1 MLSKTHALDTF
12 FCKKLLIEMVYTLS
26 ESILDIERFKKVFP
40 EGYVPE
46 SNLAAIKCIYSLL
59 EKTHQN
65 EFYFKNTIFNHFV
78 TDKNIKDCTY
88 PSIQNEIPVAASIT
102 DLIVTEKGKPS
113 EVLEINSECDSFDRL
128 ASQLPDYYKM
138 FRKVSLV
145 TGEKLFNKAKE
156 RFNDSSLGLYVID
169 KNGTLYQE
177 REPVECYDLL
187 NKREIF
193 RSLRKPEYTAIL
205 NQHYDKLPLFKDSP
219 ETHYNDLCKL
229 FEVLDIQTIIKH
241 VDEAMSQRFYR
252 VKDLIKI
259 PKELRSIYYFG
270 TLTRIERVR
279 VLNFL
284 EK

>member
-26 ESILDIERFKKVFP
+26 ESILDIERFKKVSP

-78 TDKNIKDCTY
+78 TDKNIKNCTY

-113 EVLEINSECDSFDRL
+113 EVLEIKSECDSFDRL
-128 ASQLPDYYKM
+128 ASQLPDYYTM

-145 TGEKLFNKAKE
+145 TGEKLFNKA
-156 RFNDSSLGLYVID
+156 N
-169 KNGTLYQE
+169 
-177 REPVECYDLL
+177 
-187 NKREIF
+187 
-193 RSLRKPEYTAIL
+193 
-205 NQHYDKLPLFKDSP
+205 KLPSFKDSP
-219 ETHYNDLCKL
+219 ETYYSDLCKL
-229 FEVLDIQTIIKH
+229 FEALDIQTIIKH
-241 VDEAMSQRFYR
+241 VDEVMSQRFYR

-270 TLTRIERVR
+270 KLTRIERVR

-284 EK
+284 KK

>member
-26 ESILDIERFKKVFP
+26 ESILDIERFKKVSP

-65 EFYFKNTIFNHFV
+65 EFNFKNTIFNHFV
-78 TDKNIKDCTY
+78 TDKNIKNCTY

-113 EVLEINSECDSFDRL
+113 EVLEIKSECDSFDRL

-156 RFNDSSLGLYVID
+156 RFNDSSLGLYIID

-177 REPVECYDLL
+177 REPVERYDLL
-187 NKREIF
+187 NKRDIF

-205 NQHYDKLPLFKDSP
+205 NQHYDKLPSFKDSP
-219 ETHYNDLCKL
+219 ETYYRDLCKL
-229 FEVLDIQTIIKH
+229 FEALDIQTIIKH

-270 TLTRIERVR
+270 KLTRIERVR

-284 EK
+284 KK

>member
-1 MLSKTHALDTF
+1 MWLFWSFGISVTW
-12 FCKKLLIEMVYTLS
+12 LLQDVQK
-26 ESILDIERFKKVFP
+26 SI
-40 EGYVPE
+40 
-46 SNLAAIKCIYSLL
+46 A
-59 EKTHQN
+59 
-65 EFYFKNTIFNHFV
+65 
-78 TDKNIKDCTY
+78 
-88 PSIQNEIPVAASIT
+88 
-102 DLIVTEKGKPS
+102 
-113 EVLEINSECDSFDRL
+113 
-128 ASQLPDYYKM
+128 
-138 FRKVSLV
+138 V
-145 TGEKLFNKAKE
+145 TGEKLSNKAKE

-169 KNGTLYQE
+169 KNGILNQE
-177 REPVECYDLL
+177 REPVERYDLL

-229 FEVLDIQTIIKH
+229 FETLDIQTIIKH

-259 PKELRSIYYFG
+259 PKELRSIYYFA

-284 EK
+284 EKWFTSYYWIMFFVLYFQIRWKGTLKLSCSRRYDQESSDRATLFF

>member
-26 ESILDIERFKKVFP
+26 ESILDIERFKKVVP

-88 PSIQNEIPVAASIT
+88 PSIQNEMPVAASIT

-113 EVLEINSECDSFDRL
+113 EVLEIKSECDSFDRL

-145 TGEKLFNKAKE
+145 IGEKLFNKAKE
-156 RFNDSSLGLYVID
+156 QFNDSSLGLYVID
-169 KNGTLYQE
+169 KNGGLNKE
-177 REPVECYDLL
+177 REPVERYDLL

-229 FEVLDIQTIIKH
+229 FEALDIQTIIKH
-241 VDEAMSQRFYR
+241 VDDAMSQRFYC

-270 TLTRIERVR
+270 RLTRIERVR

-284 EK
+284 KK

>member
-1 MLSKTHALDTF
+1 
-12 FCKKLLIEMVYTLS
+12 MVYTLS
-26 ESILDIERFKKVFP
+26 ESILDIERFKKVSP

-65 EFYFKNTIFNHFV
+65 EFYFKNTIYNHFV
-78 TDKNIKDCTY
+78 TDKNIKNCTY

-113 EVLEINSECDSFDRL
+113 EVLEIKSECDSFDRL

-156 RFNDSSLGLYVID
+156 RFNDSSLGLYIID

-177 REPVECYDLL
+177 REPVERYDLL
-187 NKREIF
+187 NKRDIF

-205 NQHYDKLPLFKDSP
+205 NQHYDKLPSFKDSP
-219 ETHYNDLCKL
+219 ETYYSDLCKL
-229 FEVLDIQTIIKH
+229 FEALDIQTIIKH

-270 TLTRIERVR
+270 KLTRIERVR

-284 EK
+284 KK